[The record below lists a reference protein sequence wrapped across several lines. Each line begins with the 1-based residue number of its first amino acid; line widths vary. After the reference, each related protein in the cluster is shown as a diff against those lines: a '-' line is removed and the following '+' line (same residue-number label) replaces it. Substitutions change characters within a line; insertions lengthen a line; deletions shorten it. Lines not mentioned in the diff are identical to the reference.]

1 MDCITKCMFTLNVF
15 ELMLAAH
22 NVTQLHDTHLHQHA
36 VEHLVSQHPLL
47 LPGRGRQHGGQL
59 LGGPAGQLPRV
70 RVTAERASSRQQP
83 PAAAGCGPCPREDRG
98 WSEDGDGHL
107 AERWSHDS
115 V

>member
-1 MDCITKCMFTLNVF
+1 MFTLNVL

-22 NVTQLHDTHLHQHA
+22 NVTQLHDTHLHQYA

-70 RVTAERASSRQQP
+70 RVADVPATSSSRLWTMS
-83 PAAAGCGPCPREDRG
+83 PRRPR
-98 WSEDGDGHL
+98 L
-107 AERWSHDS
+107 VRRW
-115 V
+115 